1 LLFHENYSLKKNRGN
16 PPQTDSKT
24 DLNNGT
30 LPQKKIRVK
39 SLCEKNLQKE
49 ESAFEKKSIVCK
61 KISAEN
67 PQKKNR
73 FKKNQ
78 SIVCKENQ
86 CEKKF
91 CKRKSAF

>member
-39 SLCEKNLQKE
+39 SLCEKNPRKKNPLLKNQREKNLQKE
-49 ESAFEKKSIVCK
+49 
-61 KISAEN
+61 N
-67 PQKKNR
+67 PL
-73 FKKNQ
+73 
-78 SIVCKENQ
+78 
-86 CEKKF
+86 
-91 CKRKSAF
+91 